1 MARIQ
6 EATKR
11 QFSKSQGFVKV
22 YLIKA
27 VVSSEKFWKDIFS
40 HGGEYFSKVWKSFA
54 KIYLPKVCKDLPCQ
68 GGGQFSAHLSYL
80 GHTVPAINWTGSSQ
94 PAEVRSRT
102 GDSQCRQFIENQ
114 QVMRV
119 DHYCHL
125 MIISKWRKSLPAH
138 PTPVRDWSPGC
149 CQSPRHRQQQFH
161 TGAKENM
168 SIALLMS
175 TSM

>member
-1 MARIQ
+1 MQIA
-6 EATKR
+6 
-11 QFSKSQGFVKV
+11 
-22 YLIKA
+22 
-27 VVSSEKFWKDIFS
+27 DIS
-40 HGGEYFSKVWKSFA
+40 
-54 KIYLPKVCKDLPCQ
+54 CQ

-80 GHTVPAINWTGSSQ
+80 SHTVPAINWTGSSQ

-161 TGAKENM
+161 TGAKWKICQLHKDECQLPCITFVRPGLPPGWTWWV
-168 SIALLMS
+168 SSRTLSRGFSQEGSWGTRETLK
-175 TSM
+175 